1 MRNVLK
7 IICLLL
13 ALVLLLP
20 ACSGESLSLIHI

>member
-20 ACSGESLSLIHI
+20 ACSGESGSSS